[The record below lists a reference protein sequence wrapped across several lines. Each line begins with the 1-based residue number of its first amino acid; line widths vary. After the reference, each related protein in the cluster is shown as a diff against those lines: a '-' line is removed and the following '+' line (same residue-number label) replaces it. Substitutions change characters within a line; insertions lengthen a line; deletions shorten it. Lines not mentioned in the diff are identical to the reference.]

1 MISTIT
7 YVSTVFF
14 FYWLDTIHWIVTL
27 THKKSGVAGDLQSHV
42 WKIKERNVNKKEGIK
57 EWVLET
63 CTI

>member
-7 YVSTVFF
+7 YVSTVF

-63 CTI
+63 CAI